1 MPLLFK
7 PMLVKML
14 KIKELFKQNKSL
26 GFDPMIQK
34 QDTIQ
39 YVNMIKHKQS
49 AKNRFKVKNADMLY
63 ADVISFFIT
72 RKCQKIQEM
81 DEK

>member
-1 MPLLFK
+1 
-7 PMLVKML
+7 MLVKML
-14 KIKELFKQNKSL
+14 KIKKLFKQNKSL

-49 AKNRFKVKNADMLY
+49 A
-63 ADVISFFIT
+63 
-72 RKCQKIQEM
+72 
-81 DEK
+81 